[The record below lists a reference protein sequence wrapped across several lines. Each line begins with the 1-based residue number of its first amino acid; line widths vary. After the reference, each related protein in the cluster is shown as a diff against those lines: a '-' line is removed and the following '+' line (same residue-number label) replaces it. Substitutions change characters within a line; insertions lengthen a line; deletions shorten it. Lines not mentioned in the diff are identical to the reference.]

1 MLSGVKSTLVVRL
14 LCVSFVCIRGLALQ
28 LCVCVCV
35 VCASVNV
42 SWVYVGNVWY
52 EYLIVG

>member
-28 LCVCVCV
+28 LCVCVCLVCV
-35 VCASVNV
+35 VCASVCSVNV
-42 SWVYVGNVWY
+42 RWV
-52 EYLIVG
+52 

>member
-35 VCASVNV
+35 RVCSVC
-42 SWVYVGNVWY
+42 
-52 EYLIVG
+52 